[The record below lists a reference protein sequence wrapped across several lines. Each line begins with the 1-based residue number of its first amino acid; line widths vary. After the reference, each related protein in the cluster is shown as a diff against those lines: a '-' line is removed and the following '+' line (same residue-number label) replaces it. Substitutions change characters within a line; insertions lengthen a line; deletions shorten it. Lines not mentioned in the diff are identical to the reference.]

1 MEYNKL
7 EKSEE
12 HKIKIMFFLIGLLL
26 TLPSHVIVNISFLI
40 NQIYNEEIFVTI
52 MGILS
57 GCMIIASVFQLL
69 IEITSFMSI
78 IVSNI
83 LNIINMGLLLT
94 LLCVCKASKYYI
106 YGICAIIGLFIGYL
120 YSSCTKYS
128 LLVDLK
134 VNGFLVTGISFSALF
149 VFTINTIISYFII
162 EDGNIES
169 YYNTIFRSFVTI
181 LIIECFILSVIF
193 YIQYNSSFFQDQK
206 KKIEFPTYK
215 YASKPLNDVE
225 KGKKNMNSNN
235 NYTYDGNK
243 NFMKSFKSLFNF
255 SNIIDGAKL
264 IKHYYICLIPISF
277 SILVTFIIYPHILPN
292 KLEKGVA
299 INYILML
306 TYQASDFIFIFL
318 VTIYAHSFKFFK
330 QIYVF
335 ILCLIRVLLVVLSIK
350 IKNLKEGDFMYTTG
364 FIAFI
369 VILLGSTNGSLINMS
384 YERINDCFKNS
395 SNKEKKVALASS
407 FCALSLLTS
416 YAISPWICHAIINL

>member
-277 SILVTFIIYPHILPN
+277 SILVTFIIYPHIRN
-292 KLEKGVA
+292 SEQVRERSRHKLYTHV
-299 INYILML
+299 NVSS
-306 TYQASDFIFIFL
+306 Q
-318 VTIYAHSFKFFK
+318 
-330 QIYVF
+330 
-335 ILCLIRVLLVVLSIK
+335 VLLVVLSIK